1 MAPESGSSTVNPNN
15 EVNTPA
21 SDQHQEQEQ
30 ARAIDRP
37 QVRSIPP
44 WVINADSNDVGQ
56 STQPLHMPEPPV
68 IPHHQYMPDE
78 QRKKVARG
86 RRYDQYRTAE
96 PAMLDQPLADSSQR
110 WLPFMLSG
118 PQYQARDT
126 EGARLMPDNWMEEN
140 VAWWSPTQDD
150 VESVHEKRRTW
161 LLDPDRRRG
170 SVSHAKGRLLKNP
183 FVPLVFRLIVTVF
196 TAAALGLGA
205 RVYHQ
210 TRVTNLAVGC
220 VQRASTYMDIAVNSI
235 AIPYI
240 AYVTWD
246 EYTSRPLGLRSASAK
261 IALLLLDLY
270 FIIFYGS
277 NLSLAF
283 DALTDERWAC
293 YDSKKTQTCPKTPA
307 ICQSQSAL
315 SAVLVVALIAWV
327 ITFTVS
333 VLRVVKKL
341 RPDE

>member
-1 MAPESGSSTVNPNN
+1 MAPESGSSTVNPN
-15 EVNTPA
+15 EVNTP
-21 SDQHQEQEQ
+21 STDHHQDSG
-30 ARAIDRP
+30 ISRP
-37 QVRSIPP
+37 RVRSIPP
-44 WVINADSNDVGQ
+44 WVLNADSNDAGQ
-56 STQPLHMPEPPV
+56 TTQPIHMPEPPV
-68 IPHHQYMPDE
+68 VPHHQYMPDE
-78 QRKKVARG
+78 QRKKAARG

-96 PAMLDQPLADSSQR
+96 PAMLDQPLADSSLR

-126 EGARLMPDNWMEEN
+126 EGARLMPDSWMEEN
-140 VAWWSPTQDD
+140 IAWWSPPQDD
-150 VESVHEKRRTW
+150 TESHHEKRRTW

-170 SVSHAKGRLLKNP
+170 SVSQAKSRLLKNP
-183 FVPLVFRLIVTVF
+183 FVPLVFRLIVTCF
-196 TAAALGLGA
+196 SAAALGLGA

-210 TRVTNLAVGC
+210 TRVTNITTQEGC
-220 VQRASTYMDIAVNSI
+220 VQRASTYMDIVVNSI

-246 EYTSRPLGLRSASAK
+246 EYTSRPLGLRSATAK

-283 DALTDERWAC
+283 DALTDSRWAC
-293 YDSKKTQTCPKTPA
+293 YDSSRTQTCPLTPS
-307 ICQSQSAL
+307 ICHSQAAL

-333 VLRVVKKL
+333 VLRVVKRL